1 MLIYTLGMPI
11 SALLGDVQVLVCNF
25 SFDMNISMLWF
36 EIPALRWKNF
46 SFGVSDLELVIYV
59 QSW

>member
-36 EIPALRWKNF
+36 EIPALRLTYMFKVD
-46 SFGVSDLELVIYV
+46 SFVALIEVHLL
-59 QSW
+59 